1 MDMIL
6 WRHAE
11 AENTLPDHARP
22 LTARGRKQARDM
34 AKWLKAHVKGK
45 VKTISSSAV
54 RAQKTAQAYSAD
66 FVVSDDIAVGASA
79 NEVLHI
85 AGWPNAEGTIIIVG
99 HQPTLGQVASLLL
112 AGKKADGQIKK
123 GAIWWFRTRGE
134 GLDLETLLHAVVS
147 PELL

>member
-1 MDMIL
+1 MDLIL

-11 AENTLPDHARP
+11 AENTTPDHDRA

-34 AKWLKAHVKGK
+34 AKWLKAHIKGK
-45 VKTISSSAV
+45 VKVIASSAL
-54 RAQKTAQAYSAD
+54 RAQQTARPFAQDVVVAD
-66 FVVSDDIAVGASA
+66 ELAVGASPH
-79 NEVLHI
+79 EVLRL
-85 AGWPNAEGTIIIVG
+85 AGWPSGDSTIVIVG

-112 AGKKADGQIKK
+112 AGKDANGQIKK
-123 GAIWWFRTRGE
+123 GAVWWFRTRGA